1 MVGSRQPTECTSASP
16 KGIMIKSKEVT
27 PTETDKWSI
36 LKYNLNWSLGIVY
49 NLEIQQELHV
59 LVHI

>member
-1 MVGSRQPTECTSASP
+1 
-16 KGIMIKSKEVT
+16 MIKSKEVT
-27 PTETDKWSI
+27 PTETDKWSM